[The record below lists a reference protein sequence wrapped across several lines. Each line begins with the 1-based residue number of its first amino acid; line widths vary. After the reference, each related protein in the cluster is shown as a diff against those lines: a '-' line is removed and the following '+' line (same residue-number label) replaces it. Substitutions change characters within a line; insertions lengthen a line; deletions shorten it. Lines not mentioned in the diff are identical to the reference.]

1 MPLRVA
7 IVGCGKIA
15 EQHVEAVRRIRGAS
29 VVGVCDRE
37 RLMAQQL
44 AERHGIQHVADDV
57 PALMAEARPDVVH
70 VTTPPA
76 SHLSIALRG
85 LEAGCHVYVEKPF
98 TLTASEARHLIEEAR
113 HRGLHITAG
122 HNLQCTWESLA
133 GRRLVREGFLGGPPV
148 HIESYYTYQLKDRN
162 YAAALLG
169 DRQHW
174 VRQLPGQL
182 LHNII
187 SHGIARIAEFLESD
201 DPLVVAHGHLSP
213 LMRSIGETTII
224 DELRVHVSDRRN
236 MTASFVFSSQVSPAV
251 NGWRA
256 YGPVNSLVVD
266 NLHHTVIRLKQHGYK
281 SYVNYFLQPLHL
293 AAEYARNARGNIARF
308 VRADFHDDSGLKNCI
323 EAFYESITG
332 KGAPAV
338 THREVILTALIMD
351 RIFEQLSAREMTTAA
366 PHADRVTA

>member
-1 MPLRVA
+1 MSLRIA

-15 EQHVEAVRRIRGAS
+15 EQHVEAVRRIRGAA

-44 AERHGIQHVADDV
+44 AERHAIPHVSDDV
-57 PALMAEARPDVVH
+57 AALLAEARPDVVH

-76 SHLSIALRG
+76 SHLSIALRC

-98 TLTASEARHLIEEAR
+98 TLTAPEASRLIEDAR

-122 HNLQCTWESLA
+122 HNLQCTWESLE

-148 HIESYYTYQLKDRN
+148 HIESYYTYELKDRQ

-187 SHGIARIAEFLESD
+187 SHGIARIAEFLDCD
-201 DPLVVAHGHLSP
+201 DPLVVAHGHVSP
-213 LMRSIGETTII
+213 LLRSIGETTII
-224 DELRVHVSDRRN
+224 DELRVHISDRRN

-266 NLHHTVIRLKQHGYK
+266 NLHHTLIRLKQRGYK
-281 SYVNYFLQPLHL
+281 SYMNYFLQPLHV
-293 AAEYARNARGNIARF
+293 AAEHARNAGGNMARF
-308 VRADFHDDSGLKNCI
+308 LRADFHDDSGLKHCI
-323 EAFYESITG
+323 EAFYESIATT
-332 KGAPAV
+332 GAPAA
-338 THREVILTALIMD
+338 TPREVLLVALIMD
-351 RIFEQLSAREMTTAA
+351 RIFEQLAARDVTSAV
-366 PHADRVTA
+366 PHTDRVTA

>member
-1 MPLRVA
+1 MPCGRTLNRSRSDQMPLRVA

-187 SHGIARIAEFLESD
+187 SHGIARIAEFLD
-201 DPLVVAHGHLSP
+201 DDLAEIIASAHQSP
-213 LMRSIGETTII
+213 QLCSLGGQEVL
-224 DELRVHVSDRRN
+224 DELRV
-236 MTASFVFSSQVSPAV
+236 
-251 NGWRA
+251 
-256 YGPVNSLVVD
+256 L
-266 NLHHTVIRLKQHGYK
+266 IR
-281 SYVNYFLQPLHL
+281 
-293 AAEYARNARGNIARF
+293 
-308 VRADFHDDSGLKNCI
+308 D
-323 EAFYESITG
+323 
-332 KGAPAV
+332 GAG
-338 THREVILTALIMD
+338 
-351 RIFEQLSAREMTTAA
+351 TTAFFCFSTQMR
-366 PHADRVTA
+366 PGLNEL